1 MLAVVRDTWD
11 YVQQMIPLGL
21 IALMILLLLRP
32 MRKRRLKEQNLVSS
46 LWRETALLLFV
57 VFCAGLAALTLFPAN
72 LWAYVFD
79 RLFCGKTYFR
89 MVWGDLT
96 WTDFYPSWEETV
108 SQIPYLPNML
118 TPFEEISRA
127 LNRKSYWLLF
137 MLLGN
142 IIMFMPIGF
151 FPALLWRGW
160 RWWKSLLAGFCT
172 SASIEFIQFFIGRS
186 TDIDDVI
193 LNTTGALAG
202 FWIFCLMKAIFPN
215 FTQKFQCQPRGGYY
229 RG

>member
-1 MLAVVRDTWD
+1 MILDILGYVRQMVPLGAAALAVFF
-11 YVQQMIPLGL
+11 
-21 IALMILLLLRP
+21 LLRP
-32 MRKRRLKEQNLVSS
+32 ARKRRLSGMNLVSS
-46 LWRETALLLFV
+46 ACRETALALFL

-79 RLFCGKTYFR
+79 WVFRRDYWNWGWGVSGWRL
-89 MVWGDLT
+89 
-96 WTDFYPSWEETV
+96 TDFYPSWEETA
-108 SQIPYLPNML
+108 SQFAYLPNML

-127 LNRKSYWLLF
+127 LNRRSYWLLF

-142 IIMFMPIGF
+142 IIMFMPLGF
-151 FPALLWRGW
+151 FPALLWRRW
-160 RWWKSLLAGFCT
+160 RWWRSLLAGFCT

-202 FWIFCLMKAIFPN
+202 FWVFCLLRAIFPN
-215 FTQKFQCQPRGGYY
+215 FIEKFQCQPRGGYY

>member
-108 SQIPYLPNML
+108 SQIPYLPNIL

-142 IIMFMPIGF
+142 RFCPRAAVEEVAVVEI
-151 FPALLWRGW
+151 PAGGLLH
-160 RWWKSLLAGFCT
+160 L
-172 SASIEFIQFFIGRS
+172 
-186 TDIDDVI
+186 
-193 LNTTGALAG
+193 
-202 FWIFCLMKAIFPN
+202 CLHRVHPVL
-215 FTQKFQCQPRGGYY
+215 Y
-229 RG
+229 RPKYRY

>member
-89 MVWGDLT
+89 MVWGDLI

-137 MLLGN
+137 MLL
-142 IIMFMPIGF
+142 
-151 FPALLWRGW
+151 
-160 RWWKSLLAGFCT
+160 SL
-172 SASIEFIQFFIGRS
+172 IHI
-186 TDIDDVI
+186 
-193 LNTTGALAG
+193 
-202 FWIFCLMKAIFPN
+202 
-215 FTQKFQCQPRGGYY
+215 
-229 RG
+229 